1 MGAFTQLDNPNQP
14 NPQTGL
20 NPNPTDVSYGLQQP
34 IQPAQLSGKG
44 GSNVTYPGMSG
55 QPAIGVPN
63 KYSNTVQT
71 GDNQA
76 IPGMT
81 SIRGKGI

>member
-1 MGAFTQLDNPNQP
+1 MGAFTQVDNPDQ
-14 NPQTGL
+14 PQTGL
-20 NPNPTDVSYGLQQP
+20 NPNPVGVSYGVQQP
-34 IQPAQLSGKG
+34 SGKG
-44 GSNVTYPGMSG
+44 GSNVTYSGMSG

-63 KYSNTVQT
+63 KYSNTVQS